1 MVSGRIELVHAQIAL
16 PVFQAIQK
24 HVTNHPGFSV
34 TALAFDNNDQNGT
47 GGDHIEI
54 PWGTGLTD
62 YTVDD
67 SSSFTVT
74 IRAQLPVGG
83 HWVRKQCYYSSPGHS
98 MRAAYYYDGGNRLYT
113 FLIDTAGTVV
123 SDQERGTVNR

>member
-1 MVSGRIELVHAQIAL
+1 MLSGGIELVSAQIAL

-24 HVTNHPGFSV
+24 RVASHPGFSV
-34 TALAFDNNDQNGT
+34 TALSFGNDDQNGT

-54 PWGTGLTD
+54 PWSIGLKD

-74 IRAQLPVGG
+74 IRAKLPSGS
-83 HWVRKQCYYSSPGHS
+83 HWVRRQCYYTSPLSLFPKEFQYDHHPY
-98 MRAAYYYDGGNRLYT
+98 RFDRYY
-113 FLIDTAGTVV
+113 
-123 SDQERGTVNR
+123 